1 MTHATHTPC
10 MCQAPLALL
19 DELLTQMGLV
29 GFTPADA
36 GADEGPDAGL
46 LSRWVGLDAGAMAG
60 DPPTTVIEAAERRI
74 QLGELSRQQLR
85 VLLVKLGG
93 ADAGGEHL
101 QMDKR
106 ALLRAAREAMGA
118 APLVLLDEARASSF
132 GLQPALALT
141 PTRTLTPT
149 PSPRH
154 LTCVYPKPLAR
165 SRPASSCSGGP
176 RQSGRPSRRASG
188 RRATRVTTAA
198 TAAAT
203 GAAARPHRHGARS
216 RRRERATAARHGRRS
231 TPPTR
236 RAPRRAP
243 RRAAG

>member
-1 MTHATHTPC
+1 
-10 MCQAPLALL
+10 
-19 DELLTQMGLV
+19 MGLA
-29 GFTPADA
+29 GFTPADI

-60 DPPTTVIEAAERRI
+60 EPPTTVIEAAERRI
-74 QLGELSRQQLR
+74 QLDELSRRQLR

-132 GLQPALALT
+132 GLQPTLALAL
-141 PTRTLTPT
+141 PLPLTPT
-149 PSPRH
+149 PSPHHR
-154 LTCVYPKPLAR
+154 TCVYTPALAR
-165 SRPASSCSGGP
+165 SRLASSCSGVP

-188 RRATRVTTAA
+188 RRAPRVTTAA
-198 TAAAT
+198 RAAAT
-203 GAAARPHRHGARS
+203 GAAARLHRGSARS
-216 RRRERATAARHGRRS
+216 RRRARAAAQRHGQQS

-236 RAPRRAP
+236 RAPRRA
-243 RRAAG
+243 AG